1 MLLHLIDVLSCL
13 APIGIGQIRR
23 TNESMFPLHREA
35 RTDDANRIEGMR
47 DNAIQSLNNGAGGC
61 SRTVREVAVTLST
74 GGIEE
79 TDLSEIARTAT

>member
-1 MLLHLIDVLSCL
+1 MLLHLIDVLSCF

-23 TNESMFPLHREA
+23 TNESMFPLQGEA
-35 RTDDANRIEGMR
+35 RTYDTDGIEGMGN
-47 DNAIQSLNNGAGGC
+47 NAIQSLNNGAGGC